1 MNLICG
7 ALKNLWNEFYT
18 NCVVNLDDR
27 TKATVGFAFVIA
39 SIFVFILSTKGAG
52 KGEMIG
58 SWFLFWISMA
68 LFIAALFYLVF
79 A

>member
-1 MNLICG
+1 
-7 ALKNLWNEFYT
+7 
-18 NCVVNLDDR
+18 
-27 TKATVGFAFVIA
+27 
-39 SIFVFILSTKGAG
+39 VFILSTKGAG